1 MRKMLHVDTKGTKI
15 SILLIKEEG
24 VFEVGTFSHKGK
36 RDLSRMQASW

>member
-1 MRKMLHVDTKGTKI
+1 MLHVDTKGTKN
-15 SILLIKEEG
+15 SIILNEEG